1 MENAA
6 TFPITSAMLSGVS
19 DMFTSAITVA
29 APVGIAILAIYIGVR
44 ATVIADVNI
53 SLTPLSIADVIGNVA
68 AFSMV

>member
-6 TFPITSAMLSGVS
+6 TFPITAAMLSGVT

-44 ATVIADVNI
+44 AVPKLIKM
-53 SLTPLSIADVIGNVA
+53 IGKG
-68 AFSMV
+68 